1 MRAFQYALLLC
12 SASVLYYGCNQE
24 PEISDEEK
32 FAQLTEEEQRLP
44 QNALL
49 GLETPD
55 DLEVTMF
62 ASEPMLINP
71 TNMDIDAQGRVWVC
85 EGYNYRP
92 TLNPNNPTEPEG
104 DRIVILE
111 DTDGDGKADDTK
123 VFYQGNDINAALG
136 IAVFGK
142 HVYVSVSP
150 HVFIFTDEDGDG
162 KADDKK
168 ILFTGLGGEQHDHAV
183 HAFVFGPDGKVYFN
197 YGNAGD
203 HLKDAEGNI
212 IVDEAG
218 NEVIADGKPYR
229 QGMVF
234 RCNPD
239 GSEFEVLGHNFR
251 NNYEVAVD
259 SYGTLWQSD
268 NDDDGNRGVRINYV
282 MEYGNYGYKDEMTGA
297 GWRARRTNMHSEIP
311 KRHWHL
317 NDPGVVPNLLQTGA
331 GSPTGILVYEG
342 DLLPERYHNQVIHSD
357 AGPNV
362 VRAYPVENDGAG
374 YKATID
380 NIVQGRDQWFR
391 PADVCVAPDG
401 SLFIADWYDPGV
413 GGHQM
418 RDQEEGRI
426 FRVAPHDSPYKIPEI
441 DLSTAEGATEAL
453 QSPNMATRYL
463 AWNKLNAMGEQA
475 KTALEKLYN
484 LENPRM
490 KARAFWL
497 LADLDQKYIQ
507 QALQDENPDIRIT
520 AIRAARQHGL
530 DLVATLTPL
539 LEDPSAQVRRE
550 IAIAIRHLEADEQ
563 PEMWATLADQYDGAD
578 RWYLEALGIA
588 SDLNADAAFA
598 AWLEGKDNPVA
609 DKASRDIIWRVRSKD
624 ALPYMQEAIL
634 ATKSEADTTEVFRF
648 FRAFDFH
655 QEAEKQA
662 VLSSLL
668 KEEEHPLQ
676 GQIMV
681 LALKHSDT
689 EQIRKDP
696 TLRAY
701 IDKALTSVEGTQDY
715 LDLIETYELSNQN
728 EQLIAMAENNIDN
741 SMGAE
746 ALGLAL
752 RMGGEQKVKAKIQQA
767 DEMQAIAWAQAL
779 GRVNSEESRN
789 ILKPMV
795 ADASG
800 SMEVRKAAVNAIGDG
815 GWGGENRLLDMV
827 KNGEIPAELKEAVA
841 QRLSQARR
849 ESIRKEAALYL
860 DIPEEAANKA
870 LPPVSELVAK
880 TGDATNGEKM
890 FMTKGCNACH
900 QINGKGI
907 DFGPNLSEIGNKLSK
922 GALFVSIMYPNE
934 GINFGYEGFVIKLKN
949 GQEEVGYIA
958 SETEDEIQLKKMGGS
973 TTTIAKSDIQSRE
986 ELETSLMTNLS
997 GTMSEQEL
1005 VDLVAY
1011 LSSLKKAAISSL

>member
-1 MRAFQYALLLC
+1 MRVFQYLLFLI
-12 SASVLYYGCNQE
+12 SVSTLYYGCSKE
-24 PEISDEEK
+24 PEVSDEEK

-49 GLETPD
+49 GLEAPD

-71 TNMDIDAQGRVWVC
+71 TNMDIDARGRVWVC

-142 HVYVSVSP
+142 NVFVSVSP
-150 HVFIFTDEDGDG
+150 NVFVFTDEDEDG

-168 ILFTGLGGEQHDHAV
+168 VLFTGLGGEQHDHAV

-197 YGNAGD
+197 YGNAGE
-203 HLKDAEGNI
+203 HLRDAEGNV
-212 IVDEAG
+212 IVDKAG
-218 NEVIADGKPYR
+218 NEVLANGTPYR

-282 MEYGNYGYKDEMTGA
+282 MEYGNYGYTDEMTGA
-297 GWRARRTNMHSEIP
+297 GWRARRTNMNSEIP
-311 KRHWHL
+311 LRHWHL

-331 GSPTGILVYEG
+331 GSPTGILLYEG
-342 DLLPERYHNQVIHSD
+342 DLLPERFHNQIIHSD

-374 YKATID
+374 YKATIE

-391 PADVCVAPDG
+391 PSDVCVAPDG

-418 RDQEEGRI
+418 RDQEEGRV
-426 FRVAPHDSPYKIPEI
+426 FRVAPADTPYTVPEY
-441 DLSTAEGATEAL
+441 DYSTAEGAAKAL
-453 QSPNMATRYL
+453 QSPNMAVRYL
-463 AWNKLNAMGEQA
+463 AWNALHEMGDQA
-475 KTALEKLYN
+475 KPALEAMYSS
-484 LENPRM
+484 ENSRM

-520 AIRAARQHGL
+520 AIRAARLHKL

-550 IAIAIRHLEADEQ
+550 IAIAIRHLKAPEQ
-563 PEMWATLADQYDGAD
+563 PQMWAKLADQYDGKD

-588 SDLNADAAFA
+588 SDLNADADFA
-598 AWLEGKDNPVA
+598 AWIEGKDEPVK
-609 DKASRDIIWRVRSKD
+609 DKAARDIIWRVRSKA
-624 ALPYMQEAIL
+624 ALPYMKEAIL
-634 ATKSEADTTEVFRF
+634 AASPETDSTEILRF

-655 QEAEKQA
+655 KEAEKQA

-668 KEEEHPLQ
+668 KTEHPEQ
-676 GQIMV
+676 TKIMV
-681 LALKHSDT
+681 LALKHSDPD
-689 EQIRKDP
+689 QVRKNSA
-696 TLRAY
+696 LRSY

-715 LDLIETYELSNQN
+715 LDLIETYQLNNQN
-728 EQLIAMAENNIDN
+728 DKLIVMAENNLESN
-741 SMGAE
+741 LGAE

-752 RMGGEQKVKAKIQQA
+752 RMGGEKKVKTKIQQS
-767 DEMQAIAWAQAL
+767 DEAQSIAWTEAL

-789 ILKPMV
+789 LLKPLI
-795 ADASG
+795 ADASEK
-800 SMEVRKAAVNAIGDG
+800 MEVRKAAVNAIGNG
-815 GWGGENRLLDMV
+815 GWGGENQLLDMV
-827 KNGEIPAELKEAVA
+827 KNGEIPAELKETVA
-841 QRLSQARR
+841 LRLSQAHR

-860 DIPEEAANKA
+860 DIPEQATNKA

-880 TGDATNGEKM
+880 EGDATHGKEM
-890 FMTKGCNACH
+890 FASKGCKACH
-900 QINGKGI
+900 QINGEGI

-922 GALFVSIMYPNE
+922 GALFVSIMYPDE
-934 GINFGYEGFVIKLKN
+934 GLNFGYEGWVIKMKN

-958 SETEDEIQLKKMGGS
+958 SETEDEIQLKKMGGI
-973 TTTIAKSDIQSRE
+973 TTPIAKSDIASRE
-986 ELETSLMTNLS
+986 ELEGSLMTNLS
-997 GTMSEQEL
+997 GTMTEQEL
-1005 VDLVAY
+1005 VDLVEY
-1011 LSSLKKAAISSL
+1011 LSSLKKAAVSAL